1 MQHVPK
7 SGLVLRAMTTEDIP
21 GGLRLCRASGW
32 NQLEEDWRLFT
43 DSPGSGGWLI
53 ERAGDILGGAAYM
66 RYDGPAQGRPVGRPG
81 RDSRRRTALPPIRP
95 RGGLQPRPDQGDR
108 R

>member
-43 DSPGSGGWLI
+43 DSPGSGGGLV
-53 ERAGDILGGAAYM
+53 EKAGDILGAAGHM
-66 RYDGPAQGRPVGRPG
+66 RYDLRSGCACAAPADGI
-81 RDSRRRTALPPIRP
+81 SWKRTGVFSQTPPAAA
-95 RGGLQPRPDQGDR
+95 GG
-108 R
+108 